1 LGSTTVRC
9 FVVGVVVDV
18 DDDNFIDVVNREG
31 SLNWEGWGHWI
42 GAGSINWV
50 ASFLEV

>member
-1 LGSTTVRC
+1 M
-9 FVVGVVVDV
+9 VGVVDDV
-18 DDDNFIDVVNREG
+18 DDNFIVVVNREG
-31 SLNWEGWGHWI
+31 SLNWEGGHWI